1 MMNKKGFTLMEI
13 LAVLLVI
20 AVVVSMAVPV
30 LRSVRYEVKNGQAKN
45 AAHKLAQA
53 VRTYYQVS
61 RGGVPRGQ
69 SFTPTADSDKANIV
83 LAAPSACVAPSETGI
98 PLQKT
103 TGSVEIKQLFACGY
117 LSFKDFV
124 SLPYTFTVCDPR
136 PGQVPNDTCKLSVAT
151 ETNTPIV
158 VVKGAAGSGD
168 KYDVSKNKDY
178 LIYVDQSMK
187 VKDASK

>member
-1 MMNKKGFTLMEI
+1 MNAFVQPKFLAELRDDIVQAFFTQI
-13 LAVLLVI
+13 
-20 AVVVSMAVPV
+20 
-30 LRSVRYEVKNGQAKN
+30 
-45 AAHKLAQA
+45 
-53 VRTYYQVS
+53 
-61 RGGVPRGQ
+61 
-69 SFTPTADSDKANIV
+69 FTPYFF
-83 LAAPSACVAPSETGI
+83 
-98 PLQKT
+98 
-103 TGSVEIKQLFACGY
+103 KQLFACGY

-151 ETNTPIV
+151 GTNTPIV

-187 VKDASK
+187 VKDSSK